1 VERARTRWSILC
13 HVLFAALIVVAR
25 PAIGAE
31 EPVHGGT
38 LVFGINAADP
48 PTYDCHQ
55 STVFSIIHLLT
66 PHYSSILK
74 IDTQHYPTV
83 IGDAAESWSVSPD
96 AKVYTF
102 HLHPDIKFHDGSS
115 LTSEDV
121 KASYERIRNP
131 PAGVTS
137 VRQGLVS
144 DIETIETP
152 DPSTVVFRLKQT
164 NRAMLYV
171 FANPFNCLYSAA
183 KLKEDPTFPAHH
195 VLGSG
200 PFRFVEHVAGSHW
213 TGERFKEY
221 FKPGLPY
228 LDGFRAVFLQGPA
241 LINALQSGQIMAE
254 FRGLSSSDRD
264 RLVQALGDNV
274 VVRESP
280 WLDSLILVF
289 NTQKKPFD
297 DARVRRAL
305 SLAVDRWKAA
315 EILPRS
321 TFLRF
326 VGGFLRPGYDLAA
339 RDSDLV
345 AMPGFAK
352 DIAASRAEARRLL
365 AEASAPDLKL
375 KLLNRTIANP
385 FLSAG
390 VYLID
395 QWRQIGVEA
404 EHVQVNDA
412 IWNATINDGS
422 FDAAIDFQ
430 GDAIDEPDYQ
440 LPRYLS
446 ADISANRGRYIDRE
460 IDRLFGQ
467 QHEAADPEERYRV
480 LRGFESRMMTE
491 AYIVPLLWWNR
502 VVVMSAKIRGWGMS
516 PSHLIGQDLET
527 VWLAP

>member
-1 VERARTRWSILC
+1 
-13 HVLFAALIVVAR
+13 
-25 PAIGAE
+25 
-31 EPVHGGT
+31 
-38 LVFGINAADP
+38 
-48 PTYDCHQ
+48 
-55 STVFSIIHLLT
+55 
-66 PHYSSILK
+66 
-74 IDTQHYPTV
+74 
-83 IGDAAESWSVSPD
+83 
-96 AKVYTF
+96 
-102 HLHPDIKFHDGSS
+102 
-115 LTSEDV
+115 
-121 KASYERIRNP
+121 
-131 PAGVTS
+131 
-137 VRQGLVS
+137 
-144 DIETIETP
+144 
-152 DPSTVVFRLKQT
+152 
-164 NRAMLYV
+164 
-171 FANPFNCLYSAA
+171 
-183 KLKEDPTFPAHH
+183 
-195 VLGSG
+195 
-200 PFRFVEHVAGSHW
+200 
-213 TGERFKEY
+213 
-221 FKPGLPY
+221 
-228 LDGFRAVFLQGPA
+228 
-241 LINALQSGQIMAE
+241 
-254 FRGLSSSDRD
+254 
-264 RLVQALGDNV
+264 LGDNV

-315 EILPRS
+315 DILPRS

-352 DIAASRAEARRLL
+352 YIAATRAEARRLL